1 MGSPCPK
8 PLKGM
13 TVTDF
18 LPFISKVKFTVL
30 IHCLIILKNF
40 SQKPNALGSQ
50 DESSL
55 HFFMSF
61 DKIQFNSE
69 MTLFLLGFFLKK
81 NVYQLL
87 GNNHIFGYPTVRHK
101 GQSQ

>member
-30 IHCLIILKNF
+30 IHCLIILTNF

-50 DESSL
+50 DEAPL

-81 NVYQLL
+81 MCISSWEITIFSVIQGGIFQLA
-87 GNNHIFGYPTVRHK
+87 
-101 GQSQ
+101 